1 MYTSTGLADAK
12 DDQLAALEIPQPAS
26 LRRIKKTFVFGR
38 IWRPARIPVWRC
50 EVTRNWKK
58 PLKLSGVYDDHRRR
72 DQQMGRHRNGWDKKK
87 QDLISTPQSRKRP
100 GSTRRRGARTPATR
114 ARPVE
119 YHTFEMMW
127 NKDNNPNHWLNQ
139 LKTQGAYNERC
150 RCTLTGATKTE
161 MTTILYIRFPRT
173 ETKAFRT
180 VQEMKNSELDLWNIT
195 STNEL
200 SAKQIPVHNHDDCF
214 LFN

>member
-1 MYTSTGLADAK
+1 M
-12 DDQLAALEIPQPAS
+12 
-26 LRRIKKTFVFGR
+26 
-38 IWRPARIPVWRC
+38 IPVWRC

-58 PLKLSGVYDDHRRR
+58 PLKLSGVYDDHRCR
-72 DQQMGRHRNGWDKKK
+72 DQK
-87 QDLISTPQSRKRP
+87 Q
-100 GSTRRRGARTPATR
+100 
-114 ARPVE
+114 
-119 YHTFEMMW
+119 
-127 NKDNNPNHWLNQ
+127 
-139 LKTQGAYNERC
+139 KTQGAYNERC

>member
-1 MYTSTGLADAK
+1 M
-12 DDQLAALEIPQPAS
+12 
-26 LRRIKKTFVFGR
+26 
-38 IWRPARIPVWRC
+38 
-50 EVTRNWKK
+50 
-58 PLKLSGVYDDHRRR
+58 
-72 DQQMGRHRNGWDKKK
+72 
-87 QDLISTPQSRKRP
+87 
-100 GSTRRRGARTPATR
+100 
-114 ARPVE
+114 E